1 MTGRPFDNLAIQTRH
16 TRRGLP
22 MGARAVIFCAQPER
36 RWSTSESAANSE
48 QRHANQPMDAE
59 AIAAARR
66 IARTISEEIRNV
78 YADQSD
84 ESRAYPDLYA
94 NSRYRE
100 DVLTLA
106 AAVLAVAE

>member
-1 MTGRPFDNLAIQTRH
+1 
-16 TRRGLP
+16 
-22 MGARAVIFCAQPER
+22 
-36 RWSTSESAANSE
+36 
-48 QRHANQPMDAE
+48 MDADQ
-59 AIAAARR
+59 IAAAKR
-66 IARTISEEIRNV
+66 IVRTISEEIRDV
-78 YADQSD
+78 YADASD